1 MLLRC
6 EAVRRELESLGIEAF
21 LHRSIRSSLMTY
33 GKVLRQDGSD
43 QEELHVRAKSIDV
56 MCRAWL
62 ELFKDL

>member
-21 LHRSIRSSLMTY
+21 LHRSIRSMIY